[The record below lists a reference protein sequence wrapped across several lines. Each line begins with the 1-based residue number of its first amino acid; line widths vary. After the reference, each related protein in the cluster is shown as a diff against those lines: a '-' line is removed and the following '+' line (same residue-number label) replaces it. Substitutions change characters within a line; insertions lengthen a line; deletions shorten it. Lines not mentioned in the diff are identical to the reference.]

1 MIVTAYQFGIG
12 VTNLITPTSGGL
24 MGALAVANIP
34 WSKWVRFVIPLMVV
48 LTILV
53 MAFLT
58 IGLYIGY

>member
-12 VTNLITPTSGGL
+12 VTNLITPTSGVL

-53 MAFLT
+53 MVF
-58 IGLYIGY
+58 